1 MTIEK
6 LEIGD
11 LVCDQNHENF
21 AIVKESRDAIYG
33 KYYANYE
40 LEEYD
45 DSDSAIFVTDFYE
58 DQFEK

>member
-11 LVCDQNHENF
+11 LVCDLNHENF
-21 AIVKESRDAIYG
+21 AIVKESNESKCG
-33 KYYANYE
+33 KYYANYF

-45 DSDSAIFVTDFYE
+45 DPDLAIEVSDIDV
-58 DQFEK
+58 DQF

>member
-11 LVCDQNHENF
+11 LVTDGKDRF

-58 DQFEK
+58 DQFKK